1 VRISVG
7 ITSYNQRDYLIEAID
22 SVLAQSLPP
31 AEILIVDDASTDNS
45 PQVIA
50 GYAARYPDVVRPI
63 LLARN
68 GGVNAARNHV
78 LDAAGGDYLAFL
90 DGDDRWLPGKLERE
104 ARRLSEPDSP
114 QAVFSNFLFTRGHGE
129 PSFLWAS
136 GRRPPEGDILPHVLT
151 LNMPRQ
157 TLFRSE
163 LVPTALW
170 RQAGCY
176 DPAFIVYGDWD
187 MRVRLAAT
195 VRRFA
200 YVDEPLSEYRRHGAG
215 LSNKPIELHLAAVD
229 QIERKYVD
237 LIAQLSATRG
247 DLGGDYFRRGF
258 AHRRAK
264 LLRWAAL
271 DLTVR
276 RPPGFRMAVL
286 RYYRASLAHQP
297 ALDARLLWR
306 MVKP

>member
-1 VRISVG
+1 MRISAG
-7 ITSYNQRDYLIEAID
+7 ITSYNQRDYLIEAIE

-31 AEILIVDDASTDNS
+31 AEILIVDDASGDDS

-68 GGVNAARNHV
+68 GGVNAARNHI
-78 LDAAGGDYLAFL
+78 LDAASGDYLAFL
-90 DGDDRWLPGKLERE
+90 DGDDRWRPGKLERE
-104 ARRLSEPDSP
+104 ARRLSEPDGP
-114 QAVFSNFLFTRGHGE
+114 QAAFSNFLFTRGDGGA
-129 PSFLWAS
+129 SFLWAT

-151 LNMPRQ
+151 LDMPRQ

-163 LVPTALW
+163 LAPTALW
-170 RQAGCY
+170 RQAGHY
-176 DPAFIVYGDWD
+176 DPAFTVYGDWD
-187 MRVRLAAT
+187 MRVRLAAA

-215 LSNKPIELHLAAVD
+215 LSNKPVELHLAAVD
-229 QIERKYVD
+229 QIERKYAG
-237 LIAQLSATRG
+237 LIAQLSATHG
-247 DLGGDYFRRGF
+247 YQDDYFRRGF
-258 AHRRAK
+258 ARWRAK

-276 RPPGFRMAVL
+276 RPPGFRVAAL
-286 RYYRASLAHQP
+286 RRYRESLAYHRT
-297 ALDARLLWR
+297 LDGRLLWR
-306 MVKP
+306 MVRP